1 MTRSEEAPVKIDPNN
16 TWRKVEARL
25 ARETDPKRRRN
36 LETVLAHMKAEAA
49 GDLGGLMATLTTL
62 ETPHYHAYGTEDP
75 LLSPRGHDAVRRF
88 YTAFV
93 ASGAVKLE
101 LDVQRLAVDEDLV
114 ITEGLMKIA
123 YPGALLRL
131 MGHAVDDAEASYLF
145 QTRMCVIW
153 PMDAAGKVI
162 AEDTYTG
169 GDGFVGIAGRKLAPG
184 DILAVNAA

>member
-1 MTRSEEAPVKIDPNN
+1 MKIDPNN

-49 GDLGGLMATLTTL
+49 GDLDGLMATLTTR
-62 ETPHYHAYGTEDP
+62 ETPHYHAYGTDDP
-75 LLSPRGHDAVRRF
+75 MLSPRGHDAIRQF
-88 YTAFV
+88 YAAFV

-101 LDVQRLAVDEDLV
+101 LDVQRLVVDEDFV

-131 MGHAVDDAEASYLF
+131 MGHAVDDAESSYLF
-145 QTRMCVIW
+145 ETPMCVIW
-153 PMDAAGKVI
+153 PMDAEGKVI

-169 GDGFVGIAGRKLAPG
+169 GDGFAEIAERKLAAS
-184 DILAVNAA
+184 DILAVKSA